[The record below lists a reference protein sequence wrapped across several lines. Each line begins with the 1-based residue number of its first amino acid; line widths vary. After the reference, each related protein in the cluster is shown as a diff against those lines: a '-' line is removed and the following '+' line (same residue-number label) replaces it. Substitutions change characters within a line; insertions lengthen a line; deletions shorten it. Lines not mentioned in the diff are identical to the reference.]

1 MDTRH
6 FLSASRVLIV
16 AGKGGV
22 GKSTVAAA
30 LAQAATG
37 VGLHTLLVEIEGKNP
52 VVGLDQRVERLAITP
67 GAALADYFDS
77 LGLGRVSRRLLAA
90 GIVDL
95 VASTAPGIDDLLILG
110 KIKQL
115 EQTGDWDLIVVDGP
129 PAGQAIGLL
138 RAPLSLRQAVR
149 GGPIHTQAIEILNML
164 ADPAR
169 CRVMMV
175 STPELTPVSEL
186 IDTAFEIEDQIGVA
200 LGPVVLNGIDDESL
214 PKNGNENSELNEA
227 LLYRRNRQQRHELAC
242 ALLTQKLPLQQLR
255 LPRLS
260 NSASI
265 CLELTPTLES
275 AIAMLP

>member
-22 GKSTVAAA
+22 GKSTVAAT

-115 EQTGDWDLIVVDGP
+115 EQTGEWDLIVVDGP

-214 PKNGNENSELNEA
+214 PKNGNGNSELNEA
-227 LLYRRNRQQRHELAC
+227 LIYRRNRQQRHELAC

-260 NSASI
+260 NSASV

>member
-115 EQTGDWDLIVVDGP
+115 EQTGGWDLIVVDGP

-214 PKNGNENSELNEA
+214 PKNGNGNSELNEA

-260 NSASI
+260 NSASV

>member
-115 EQTGDWDLIVVDGP
+115 EQTGEWDLIVVDGP

-214 PKNGNENSELNEA
+214 PKNGNGNSELNEA
-227 LLYRRNRQQRHELAC
+227 LIYRRNRQQRHELAC

-260 NSASI
+260 NGASV

>member
-115 EQTGDWDLIVVDGP
+115 EQTGEWDLIVVDGP

-214 PKNGNENSELNEA
+214 PKNGNGNSELNEA
-227 LLYRRNRQQRHELAC
+227 LIYRRNRQQRHELAC

-275 AIAMLP
+275 AIAILP

>member
-22 GKSTVAAA
+22 GKSTVAAT

-115 EQTGDWDLIVVDGP
+115 EQTGEWDLIVVDGP

-214 PKNGNENSELNEA
+214 PKNGNGNSELNEA
-227 LLYRRNRQQRHELAC
+227 LIYRRNRQQRHELAC

>member
-52 VVGLDQRVERLAITP
+52 VVGLDLRVERLAITP

-214 PKNGNENSELNEA
+214 PKNGNGNSELNEA
-227 LLYRRNRQQRHELAC
+227 LIYRRNRQQRHELAC

>member
-30 LAQAATG
+30 LAQVATG
-37 VGLHTLLVEIEGKNP
+37 AGLHTLLVEIEGKNP

-115 EQTGDWDLIVVDGP
+115 EQTGDWDLIIVDGP

-214 PKNGNENSELNEA
+214 PKNGNGNSELNEA

-242 ALLTQKLPLQQLR
+242 ALLTQKLPLPQLR

-260 NSASI
+260 NSTLI
-265 CLELTPTLES
+265 CLELTPTLEA
-275 AIAMLP
+275 AIATLP

>member
-214 PKNGNENSELNEA
+214 PKNGNGNSELNEA
-227 LLYRRNRQQRHELAC
+227 LIYRRNRQQRHELAC

>member
-22 GKSTVAAA
+22 GKSTVAAT

-115 EQTGDWDLIVVDGP
+115 EQTGGWDLIVVDGP

-214 PKNGNENSELNEA
+214 PKNGNGNSELNEA
-227 LLYRRNRQQRHELAC
+227 LIYRRNRQQRHELAC

-275 AIAMLP
+275 AIAILP

>member
-115 EQTGDWDLIVVDGP
+115 EQTGGWDLIVVDGP

-214 PKNGNENSELNEA
+214 PKNGNGNSELNEA

>member
-115 EQTGDWDLIVVDGP
+115 EQTGGWDLIVVDGP

-214 PKNGNENSELNEA
+214 PKNGNGNSELNEA
-227 LLYRRNRQQRHELAC
+227 LIYRRNRQQRHELAC

>member
-115 EQTGDWDLIVVDGP
+115 EQTGDWDLIIVDGP
-129 PAGQAIGLL
+129 PAGQTIGLL

-214 PKNGNENSELNEA
+214 PKNGTSNSELNEA

-242 ALLTQKLPLQQLR
+242 ALLTQKLPLPQLR

-265 CLELTPTLES
+265 CLELTPTLET
-275 AIAMLP
+275 AIAILP

>member
-1 MDTRH
+1 
-6 FLSASRVLIV
+6 
-16 AGKGGV
+16 
-22 GKSTVAAA
+22 
-30 LAQAATG
+30 
-37 VGLHTLLVEIEGKNP
+37 
-52 VVGLDQRVERLAITP
+52 
-67 GAALADYFDS
+67 
-77 LGLGRVSRRLLAA
+77 
-90 GIVDL
+90 VDL

-115 EQTGDWDLIVVDGP
+115 EQTGGWDLIVVDGP

-214 PKNGNENSELNEA
+214 PKNGNGNSELNEA
-227 LLYRRNRQQRHELAC
+227 LIYRRNRQQRHELAC

>member
-52 VVGLDQRVERLAITP
+52 VVGLDLRVERVAITP

-115 EQTGDWDLIVVDGP
+115 EQTGEWDLIVVDGP

-214 PKNGNENSELNEA
+214 PKNGNGNSELNEA
-227 LLYRRNRQQRHELAC
+227 LIYRRNRQQRHELAC

-275 AIAMLP
+275 AIAILP

>member
-115 EQTGDWDLIVVDGP
+115 EQTGGWDLIVVDGP

>member
-52 VVGLDQRVERLAITP
+52 VVGLDQRVERSAITP

-115 EQTGDWDLIVVDGP
+115 EQTGGWDLIVVDGP

-214 PKNGNENSELNEA
+214 PKNGNGNSELNEA
-227 LLYRRNRQQRHELAC
+227 LIYRRNRQQRHELAC

>member
-1 MDTRH
+1 M
-6 FLSASRVLIV
+6 
-16 AGKGGV
+16 
-22 GKSTVAAA
+22 
-30 LAQAATG
+30 
-37 VGLHTLLVEIEGKNP
+37 
-52 VVGLDQRVERLAITP
+52 GLDQRVERLAITP

-115 EQTGDWDLIVVDGP
+115 EQTGEWDLIVVDGP

-214 PKNGNENSELNEA
+214 PKNGNGNSELNEA
-227 LLYRRNRQQRHELAC
+227 LIYRRNRQQRHELAC

-260 NSASI
+260 NSASV

>member
-115 EQTGDWDLIVVDGP
+115 EQTGGWDLIVVDGP

-214 PKNGNENSELNEA
+214 PKNGNGNSELNEA
-227 LLYRRNRQQRHELAC
+227 LIYRRNRQQRHELAC

-260 NSASI
+260 NSASV

>member
-115 EQTGDWDLIVVDGP
+115 EQTGEWDLIVVDGP

-214 PKNGNENSELNEA
+214 PKNGNGNSELNEA
-227 LLYRRNRQQRHELAC
+227 LIYRRNRQQRHELAC

>member
-22 GKSTVAAA
+22 GKSTVAAT

-115 EQTGDWDLIVVDGP
+115 EQTGEWDLIVVDGP

-214 PKNGNENSELNEA
+214 PKNGNGNSELNEA
-227 LLYRRNRQQRHELAC
+227 LIYRRNRQQRHELAC

-260 NSASI
+260 NGASV

>member
-115 EQTGDWDLIVVDGP
+115 EQTGGWDLIVVDGP

-214 PKNGNENSELNEA
+214 PKNGNGNSELNEA

-265 CLELTPTLES
+265 YLELTPTLES

>member
-115 EQTGDWDLIVVDGP
+115 EQTGDWDLIIVDGP

-214 PKNGNENSELNEA
+214 PKNGTSNSELNEA

-242 ALLTQKLPLQQLR
+242 ALLTQKLPLPQLR

-260 NSASI
+260 NSTSI
-265 CLELTPTLES
+265 CLELTPTLEA
-275 AIAMLP
+275 AIATLP

>member
-214 PKNGNENSELNEA
+214 PKNGNGNSELNEA
-227 LLYRRNRQQRHELAC
+227 LIYRRNRQQRHELAC

-260 NSASI
+260 NSASV

>member
-115 EQTGDWDLIVVDGP
+115 EQTGGWDLIVVDGP

-214 PKNGNENSELNEA
+214 PKNGNGNSELNEA
-227 LLYRRNRQQRHELAC
+227 LIYRRNRQQRHELAC

-260 NSASI
+260 NGASV

>member
-115 EQTGDWDLIVVDGP
+115 EQTGDWDLIIVDGP
-129 PAGQAIGLL
+129 PAGQTIGLL

-214 PKNGNENSELNEA
+214 PKNGTGNSELNEA

-242 ALLTQKLPLQQLR
+242 ALLTQKLPLPQLR

-275 AIAMLP
+275 AIAILP

>member
-1 MDTRH
+1 M
-6 FLSASRVLIV
+6 
-16 AGKGGV
+16 
-22 GKSTVAAA
+22 AAA

-52 VVGLDQRVERLAITP
+52 VVGLDPKVERLAITP

-115 EQTGDWDLIVVDGP
+115 EQTGDWDLIIVDGP
-129 PAGQAIGLL
+129 PAGQTIGLL

-214 PKNGNENSELNEA
+214 PKNSTGNSELNEA

-242 ALLTQKLPLQQLR
+242 ALLTQKLPLPQLR

-275 AIAMLP
+275 AIATLP

>member
-115 EQTGDWDLIVVDGP
+115 EQTGDWDLIIVDGP
-129 PAGQAIGLL
+129 PAGQTIGLL

-214 PKNGNENSELNEA
+214 PKNGNGNSELNEA
-227 LLYRRNRQQRHELAC
+227 LLYRRNRQQRHELAS
-242 ALLTQKLPLQQLR
+242 ALLTQKLPLPQLR

-265 CLELTPTLES
+265 CLELAPMLES
-275 AIAMLP
+275 AIATLP

>member
-52 VVGLDQRVERLAITP
+52 VLGLDQRVERLAITP

-115 EQTGDWDLIVVDGP
+115 EQTGEWDLIVVDGP

-214 PKNGNENSELNEA
+214 PKNGNGNSELNEA
-227 LLYRRNRQQRHELAC
+227 LIYRRNRQQRHELAC

-260 NSASI
+260 NSASV

>member
-115 EQTGDWDLIVVDGP
+115 EQTGEWDLIVVDGP

-214 PKNGNENSELNEA
+214 PKNGNGNSELNEA

>member
-52 VVGLDQRVERLAITP
+52 VVGIDQRVERLAITP

-115 EQTGDWDLIVVDGP
+115 EQTGEWDLIVVDGP

-214 PKNGNENSELNEA
+214 PKNGNGNSELNEA
-227 LLYRRNRQQRHELAC
+227 LIYRRNRQQRHELAC

>member
-52 VVGLDQRVERLAITP
+52 VVGLDLRVERLAITP

-214 PKNGNENSELNEA
+214 PKNGNGNSELNEA

-265 CLELTPTLES
+265 YLELTPMLES

>member
-30 LAQAATG
+30 LAQVATG
-37 VGLHTLLVEIEGKNP
+37 AGLHTLLVEIEGKNP

-115 EQTGDWDLIVVDGP
+115 EQTGDWDLIIVDGP

-214 PKNGNENSELNEA
+214 PKNGTSNSELNEA

-242 ALLTQKLPLQQLR
+242 ALLTQKLPLPQLR

-275 AIAMLP
+275 AIATLP

>member
-52 VVGLDQRVERLAITP
+52 VVGIDQRVERLAITP

-115 EQTGDWDLIVVDGP
+115 EQTGEWDLIVVDGP

-214 PKNGNENSELNEA
+214 PKNGNGNSELNEA
-227 LLYRRNRQQRHELAC
+227 LIYRRNRQQRHELAC

-275 AIAMLP
+275 AIAILP

>member
-22 GKSTVAAA
+22 GKSTVAAT

-115 EQTGDWDLIVVDGP
+115 EQTGEWDLIVVDGP

-214 PKNGNENSELNEA
+214 PKNGNGNSELNEA

>member
-52 VVGLDQRVERLAITP
+52 VVGLDLRVERLAITP

-115 EQTGDWDLIVVDGP
+115 EQTGEWDLIVVDGP

-214 PKNGNENSELNEA
+214 PKNGNGNSELNEA
-227 LLYRRNRQQRHELAC
+227 LIYRRNRQQRHELAC

-275 AIAMLP
+275 AIAILP

>member
-115 EQTGDWDLIVVDGP
+115 EQTGEWDLIVVDGP

-214 PKNGNENSELNEA
+214 PKNGNGNSELNEA
-227 LLYRRNRQQRHELAC
+227 LIYRRNRQQRHELAC

-260 NSASI
+260 NSASV

>member
-52 VVGLDQRVERLAITP
+52 VVGLDLRVERLAITP

-214 PKNGNENSELNEA
+214 PKNGNGNSELNEA
-227 LLYRRNRQQRHELAC
+227 LIYRRNRQQRHELAC

-265 CLELTPTLES
+265 YLELTPMLES

>member
-22 GKSTVAAA
+22 GKSTVAAT

-115 EQTGDWDLIVVDGP
+115 EQTGGWDLIVVDGP

-214 PKNGNENSELNEA
+214 PKNGNGNSELNEA
-227 LLYRRNRQQRHELAC
+227 LIYRRNRQQRHELAC

>member
-30 LAQAATG
+30 LAQAAIG

-77 LGLGRVSRRLLAA
+77 LGLGRASRRLLAA

-115 EQTGDWDLIVVDGP
+115 EQTGEWDLIVVDGP

-214 PKNGNENSELNEA
+214 PKNGNGNSELNEA
-227 LLYRRNRQQRHELAC
+227 LIYRRNRQQRHELAC

-260 NSASI
+260 NSASV